1 MAKDSNY
8 SYQKKTKIKMVKENP
23 ILGIIGGGQLGSMLA
38 AAAKKLN
45 IKTIILSDDPEAPAK
60 NFCDE
65 LIISD
70 YNKVKKIEEFANKI
84 DVVTFEFEN
93 IPFKILEYISK
104 FKPVL
109 PNPAINQIV
118 QNRFTEKKF
127 IRNIAGVFNELEI
140 KTTNYALI
148 KDKSDILKNKD
159 LLPGILKTCTLGY
172 DGKGQFVINNKESIN
187 KLEIDFNREYI
198 LEKKINLKKEIS
210 IIITRFLNNDCLI
223 YEPFENYHVNQILNK
238 SVIPA
243 DVTKETLKKAQ
254 QQAKLIAEKLDYV
267 GTMCVEYFIDENNNL
282 LVNEIAPRV
291 HNSGHLTIDAYNV
304 SQFENHIRAVCNL
317 EKIVLKKIYN
327 AEMINII
334 GEDIK
339 IYRAKS
345 YTKNEFFSDYL
356 KTEIK
361 KERKM
366 GHLTTIKP

>member
-1 MAKDSNY
+1 MAKTSNRI
-8 SYQKKTKIKMVKENP
+8 YQQKTKIKMVEENP

-38 AAAKKLN
+38 VAAKKLN
-45 IKTIILSDDPEAPAK
+45 IKTIILSDDPKAPAK

-70 YNKVKKIEEFANKI
+70 YNKVKNIEDFANKVNVI
-84 DVVTFEFEN
+84 TFEFEN
-93 IPFKILEYISK
+93 IPFKILEHISK

-109 PNPAINQIV
+109 PKPIINQIV

-127 IRNIAGVFNELEI
+127 INDVGVE
-140 KTTNYALI
+140 TTDYALI
-148 KDKSDILKNKD
+148 KEKSDILKNQD

-172 DGKGQFVINNKESIN
+172 DGKGQFVINNSQEIN
-187 KLEIDFNREYI
+187 KLEIEFNREYI

-210 IIITRFLNNDCLI
+210 IIVTRFLNNDCLI
-223 YEPFENYHVNQILNK
+223 FEPFENHHINQILNK
-238 SVIPA
+238 SIIPA
-243 DVTKETLKKAQ
+243 DIGKNIIEKAQ
-254 QQAKLIAEKLDYV
+254 QQAKLIAEKLDYI
-267 GTMCVEYFIDENNNL
+267 GTMCVEYFIDRNNNL
-282 LVNEIAPRV
+282 FVNEIAPRV
-291 HNSGHLTIDAYNV
+291 HNSGHLTINAYNV

-317 EKIVLKKIYN
+317 EKVELKKFHN

-339 IYRAKS
+339 IYRDKS
-345 YTKNEFFSDYL
+345 YKKNEFFFDYL

-361 KERKM
+361 KKRKM

>member
-1 MAKDSNY
+1 MD
-8 SYQKKTKIKMVKENP
+8 KENP

-38 AAAKKLN
+38 SAAKKLN
-45 IKTIILSDDPEAPAK
+45 IKTIILSEDSEAPAK

-70 YNKVKKIEEFANKI
+70 YNKIKNIEEFANKV

-93 IPFKILEYISK
+93 IPFKTLEHIAR

-109 PNPAINQIV
+109 PKPIINQIV

-127 IRNIAGVFNELEI
+127 LNNAGIE
-140 KTTNYALI
+140 TTKYALI
-148 KDKSDILKNKD
+148 KEKSDILKNQN

-172 DGKGQFVINNKESIN
+172 DGKGQFVINNYDEVDELKVESR
-187 KLEIDFNREYI
+187 REYI

-210 IIITRFLNNDCLI
+210 IIVTRFLNNDCLI
-223 YEPFENYHVNQILNK
+223 FEPFENHHINQILNK

-243 DVTKETLKKAQ
+243 DISKNILKKAQ
-254 QQAKLIAEKLDYV
+254 RQARLIAEKLDYI
-267 GTMCVEYFIDENNNL
+267 GTMCVEYFIDRNNNL
-282 LVNEIAPRV
+282 FVNEIAPRV
-291 HNSGHLTIDAYNV
+291 HNSGHLTINAYNV

-317 EKIVLKKIYN
+317 EKIELKKIHN

-339 IYRAKS
+339 VYRKKS
-345 YTKNEFFSDYL
+345 YSKNEFFFDYL
-356 KTEIK
+356 KK
-361 KERKM
+361 KVKKKRKM
-366 GHLTTIKP
+366 GHLTIIKQ